1 MMRRKERKFFG
12 RLCSFT
18 TVMKEIPKRK
28 TVTSSLDE
36 ISTDQLGNRVVVRGE
51 RHFYPPLFL
60 QQASID
66 RYSKTTGTVFSSTS
80 IFAS

>member
-1 MMRRKERKFFG
+1 MTRRKERKFFV

-36 ISTDQLGNRVVVRGE
+36 ISTDQLEFLENRVVVRGGGISIPLS
-51 RHFYPPLFL
+51 FYSRLL
-60 QQASID
+60 
-66 RYSKTTGTVFSSTS
+66 
-80 IFAS
+80 